1 MEVNVDM
8 DIERLLVLEIAR
20 VTEQAALAASRLAG
34 MGDKEAVDAAG
45 TEAMRQVLSE
55 LPIRGRVVIGEGEMD
70 EAPML
75 YIGEVLGRGGPEVDI
90 AVDPVEGTNITAKG
104 LPNAIT
110 VIAISEKG
118 GLVGAPDMYMQKLV
132 VGPPAAGKV
141 SLDYPVEANLRIIA
155 DALQRKVEDL
165 VVVILDRPRHERLI
179 KEVRQ
184 AGARVKL
191 IADGDVVAA
200 VAVAVRGTGVHAMMG
215 SGGAPEG
222 VLAAAAL
229 KCMGGEIQGRFLPEN
244 EEQRQRLR
252 AMGVDEN
259 RIYRTNDLAP
269 GQQIVFSATGI
280 THGELLEGV
289 RYFGGGART
298 HSIVMGYKTRVVR
311 FIDSIH
317 LFESGARVN
326 IRV

>member
-1 MEVNVDM
+1 MEM
-8 DIERLLVLEIAR
+8 DIERLLVLEVAR
-20 VTEQAALAASRLAG
+20 VTEHAALAASRLAG
-34 MGDKEAVDAAG
+34 MGKKDEVDGVG

-55 LPIRGRVVIGEGEMD
+55 LPIQGRVVIGEGEMD

-75 YIGEVLGRGGPEVDI
+75 YIGEILGRGGPEVDI
-90 AVDPVEGTNITAKG
+90 AVDPVEGTTITAKG

-118 GLVGAPDMYMQKLV
+118 GLVHAPDMYMQKLV

-141 SLDYPVEANLRIIA
+141 SLDFPVEANLRIIA
-155 DALQRKVEDL
+155 DSLQRTVEDL
-165 VVVILDRPRHERLI
+165 VVVILDRPRHEQLI
-179 KEVRQ
+179 REVRE

-191 IADGDVVAA
+191 ITDGDVVAA
-200 VAVAVRGTGVHAMMG
+200 VSVAIRGTGAHAMMG

-229 KCMGGEIQGRFLPEN
+229 KCMGGEIQGRFLPDSEAQL
-244 EEQRQRLR
+244 ERLR
-252 AMGVDEN
+252 AMGADEKK
-259 RIYRTNDLAP
+259 IYRTNDLAP

-298 HSIVMGYKTRVVR
+298 HTIVMGYKTKVVR

>member
-1 MEVNVDM
+1 M
-8 DIERLLVLEIAR
+8 DIERLLVLEVAR

-34 MGDKEAVDAAG
+34 MGKKDEVDGVG
-45 TEAMRQVLSE
+45 TEAMRQVLGE
-55 LPIRGRVVIGEGEMD
+55 LPISGTVVIGEGEMD

-75 YIGEVLGRGGPEVDI
+75 YIGERLGQGGPEVDI

-110 VIAISEKG
+110 VIAISEQG
-118 GLVGAPDMYMQKLV
+118 GLFHAPDMYMQKLV

-141 SLDYPVEANLRIIA
+141 SLNFPVEANLRIIA
-155 DALQRKVEDL
+155 DSLERKVDDL
-165 VVVILDRPRHERLI
+165 VVVILDRPRHEKLI

-191 IADGDVVAA
+191 ITDGDVVAA
-200 VAVAVRGTGVHAMMG
+200 VAVAIRGTGAHAMMG

-229 KCMGGEIQGRFLPEN
+229 KCMGGEIQGRFLPEDDAQK
-244 EEQRQRLR
+244 ERLV
-252 AMGVDEN
+252 AMGGSADK
-259 RIYRTNDLAP
+259 IYKTHELAP
-269 GQQIVFSATGI
+269 GKQMVFAATGI

-298 HSIVMGYKTRVVR
+298 HSIVMGHSTQVVR

-317 LFESGARVN
+317 LFEKGARVN

>member
-1 MEVNVDM
+1 MEIHTDM
-8 DIERLLVLEIAR
+8 DIERLLVLEVAR
-20 VTEQAALAASRLAG
+20 VTEQAALAASRWAG
-34 MGDKEAVDAAG
+34 MGQKDAVDAAG

-75 YIGEVLGRGGPEVDI
+75 YIGEVLGQGGPEVDI

-141 SLDYPVEANLRIIA
+141 SLDFPVEANLRIIA
-155 DALQRKVEDL
+155 DALQRRVEDL
-165 VVVILDRPRHERLI
+165 VVVILDRPRHEKLI
-179 KEVRQ
+179 QEVRQ

-191 IADGDVVAA
+191 ITDGDVVAA

-244 EEQRQRLR
+244 QAQLERLR
-252 AMGVDEN
+252 SMGVDE
-259 RIYRTNDLAP
+259 RKIYRTHDLAP

-298 HSIVMGYKTRVVR
+298 HSIVMGYKTKVVR

-317 LFESGARVN
+317 LYESGARVN

>member
-1 MEVNVDM
+1 MEIHTDM
-8 DIERLLVLEIAR
+8 DIERLLVLEVAR
-20 VTEQAALAASRLAG
+20 VTEQAALAASRWAG
-34 MGDKEAVDAAG
+34 MGQKDAVDAAG

-75 YIGEVLGRGGPEVDI
+75 YIGEVLGQGGPEVDI

-141 SLDYPVEANLRIIA
+141 SLDFPVEANLRIIA
-155 DALQRKVEDL
+155 DALQRRVEDL
-165 VVVILDRPRHERLI
+165 VVVILDRPRHEQLI
-179 KEVRQ
+179 QEVRR

-191 IADGDVVAA
+191 ITDGDVVAA

-244 EEQRQRLR
+244 QAQLERLR
-252 AMGVDEN
+252 AMGVDEKK
-259 RIYRTNDLAP
+259 IYRTHDLAP

-298 HSIVMGYKTRVVR
+298 HSIVMGYKTKVVR

-317 LFESGARVN
+317 LYESGARVN

>member
-1 MEVNVDM
+1 MELETEM

-34 MGDKEAVDAAG
+34 MGKKDEVDGVG
-45 TEAMRQVLSE
+45 TEAMREVLSE
-55 LPIRGRVVIGEGEMD
+55 LPIQGRVVIGEGEMD

-75 YIGEVLGRGGPEVDI
+75 YIGEILGRGGPEVDI
-90 AVDPVEGTNITAKG
+90 AVDPVEGTTITAKG

-118 GLVGAPDMYMQKLV
+118 GLVHAPDMYMQKLV

-141 SLDYPVEANLRIIA
+141 SLDFPVEANLRIIA
-155 DALQRKVEDL
+155 DSLERKVEDL
-165 VVVILDRPRHERLI
+165 VVVILDRPRHEKLI
-179 KEVRQ
+179 REVRA

-191 IADGDVVAA
+191 ITDGDVVAA
-200 VAVAVRGTGVHAMMG
+200 VSVAIRGTGAHAMMG

-229 KCMGGEIQGRFLPEN
+229 KCMGGEIQGRFLPDN
-244 EEQRQRLR
+244 EAQLERLK
-252 AMGVDEN
+252 AMGANEKK
-259 RIYRTNDLAP
+259 IYRTNDLAP

-298 HSIVMGYKTRVVR
+298 HSIVMGYKTKVVR

>member
-1 MEVNVDM
+1 MQLDSEM

-34 MGDKEAVDAAG
+34 MGKKDEVDAVG
-45 TEAMRQVLSE
+45 TEAMRRVLSE
-55 LPIRGRVVIGEGEMD
+55 LPIQGRVVIGEGEMD

-75 YIGEVLGRGGPEVDI
+75 YIGELLGRGGPEVDI

-141 SLDYPVEANLRIIA
+141 SLDFPVEANLRIVA

-165 VVVILDRPRHERLI
+165 VVVILDRPRHGQLI
-179 KEVRQ
+179 REVRE

-191 IADGDVVAA
+191 ITDGDVVAA
-200 VAVAVRGTGVHAMMG
+200 VSVAVRGTGVHVMMG

-229 KCMGGEIQGRFLPEN
+229 KCMGGEIQGRFLPSNQAEL
-244 EEQRQRLR
+244 ERLH
-252 AMGVDEN
+252 AMGLDE
-259 RIYRTNDLAP
+259 RKIYRTNDLAP
-269 GQQIVFSATGI
+269 GRQIVFSATGI

-298 HSIVMGYKTRVVR
+298 HSIVMGYQTKVVR